1 MPTILYYFTG
11 TGNSLAVARQLAAE
25 LKETELVPIPKAMN
39 SGKHLRAP
47 RGAVGIIFPV
57 YVMGLPKIVA
67 RFAEQ
72 IDLSDAEY
80 IFCICTLAESGM
92 TGAFSELEK
101 ILRRKQKTLDAAFGI
116 LMPQNYVFGPEG
128 PGTAAQQEL
137 FRKASQKVMEIAAA
151 VRERKMVRDK
161 ETDWKVLILRFA
173 HPIFVLLSS
182 SEDRKFSVLESC
194 SGCTTC
200 EKVCPV
206 GNITIENKRPLWHNS
221 CEMCFAC
228 VNFCPTKS
236 IQMGEKTKR
245 HGRYHHPD
253 VMVRDMMEQH
263 GRKPDLTALKNRK

>member
-1 MPTILYYFTG
+1 MPTTIYYFTG
-11 TGNSLAVARQLAAE
+11 TGNSLTVARQLAVE
-25 LKETELVPIPKAMN
+25 LRETELVPIPKAMN
-39 SGKHLRAP
+39 SGEQTRAP
-47 RGAVGIIFPV
+47 QGAVGLVFPV

-72 IDLSDAEY
+72 VDLSDTEY
-80 IFCICTLAESGM
+80 IFCVCTLAESGM

-101 ILRRKQKTLDAAFGI
+101 ILDRKQKVVNAAFGI

-128 PGTAAQQEL
+128 PNTAGQQKL
-137 FRKASQKVMEIAAA
+137 FREASLKIMEIAA
-151 VRERKMVRDK
+151 VIRERRTLRDT
-161 ETDWKVLILRFA
+161 ETDWKVRILRFA
-173 HPIFVLLSS
+173 HPIFVWLSS
-182 SEDRKFSVLESC
+182 SEDRKFSVLDSC

-206 GNITIENKRPLWHNS
+206 GNITIENKRPLWHHS

-236 IQMGEKTKR
+236 IQMGEKTQQ

-263 GRKPDLTALKNRK
+263 GRRPDLTTLKNRK